1 MTGLPD
7 ETAKAAAAL
16 LGESIVGFE
25 PRGGGYTLAI
35 TGLLHLADGRC
46 VFLKAAAPGTPRDDP
61 VVEDL
66 VGEIAVLEAVATS
79 TAAPH
84 VPHVVASEATPLP
97 LALLEDLSSAAWP
110 PPYPDNL
117 GPLAATLDALAA
129 VPPPAALE
137 DLPAVSAASAAAG
150 WWERVAAD
158 PAPLARLGIV
168 DDAWLA
174 RALPSLAAAEA
185 EVDLAG
191 GDLVH
196 GDLWYANLCV
206 AERGPV
212 IVDWGSAMRGNARLD
227 RATVAW
233 DLIVVGRD
241 PGPLAFDGLA
251 AWLALLT
258 GNQAVQAVLP
268 PGPGVDPASTLRAD
282 QAADTVAMLPHLA
295 RLLDLPPLAHTPDR

>member
-84 VPHVVASEATPLP
+84 VPRVVASEATPLP
-97 LALLEDLSSAAWP
+97 LALLEDLSSASWP
-110 PPYPDNL
+110 PPYPD
-117 GPLAATLDALAA
+117 D
-129 VPPPAALE
+129 
-137 DLPAVSAASAAAG
+137 
-150 WWERVAAD
+150 
-158 PAPLARLGIV
+158 RLGIV

-233 DLIVVGRD
+233 DLVVAGRD

-282 QAADTVAMLPHLA
+282 QAADIVAMLPHLA
-295 RLLDLPPLAHTPDR
+295 RLLDLPPLPHTPGR